1 MSFGGSF
8 QTGPDSLYAGADLY
22 RKNEEANL
30 RMQELRRA
38 EEARKQLAADELLN
52 QNVPDVRASWSSG
65 MTDVVN
71 APAPAPAR
79 TPVQAPLNLPP
90 AQQPVVGRVDEPP
103 PGASSVRRM
112 TPEEVA
118 RLKQQQAGTLPVTE
132 MSAAEFQSLPPAQ
145 RLQYLQKLNAERQA
159 RVDRA
164 SLLKAPYAAADL
176 PAAFYQGATTL
187 LDMGANAIGVPRI
200 GRALGIYEPDV
211 TRVEIPKFDSMTPNY
226 DKIRRTEAENKP
238 LTEKELLDQLKQKD
252 VTRAKEAKI
261 KGEKIAQEETRLSS
275 EKANKRLT
283 DLVNLAP
290 QALQK
295 DDTKYLVGRAQELG
309 IDPAAAVAIYG
320 IESSYGAAKSDST
333 AGAKG
338 PMQVMDKTFKGM
350 KSWFTDPKNIESYN
364 IPPELQQAAA
374 AMVRGT
380 PQGEIDAGLLVLKY
394 NELIGVPKN
403 LWGAGYQGNANQVL
417 KKGAPLNATDGG
429 MTNSDYNGVYV
440 GLYNNISRALGTNS
454 VLMATAPAGGKQTA
468 AATTIRPGGN
478 MTEAQIA
485 ALQADPLALN
495 KNPPA
500 PVAAAPVSVGAV
512 NLGVTPAQVA
522 AAPRNQDGSINLGTT
537 PAQMAAAPRNQDG
550 SVSLNAQEQNRPAST
565 TSVVAQRV
573 AAEPVPKFVEP
584 KEIYNAG
591 AYAKPLEV
599 GLLRREQT
607 KRMAD
612 IMMRTGNVYKA
623 MELRGVL
630 DTMDNQLYKMQGDQG
645 IAEFLQSGGRDA
657 NRMMGV
663 YSYYTNQQYQLQP
676 RRDGL
681 FNLVANGQ
689 VVSQGMPAEKVVE
702 RIRLTLDDGFR
713 QQQAAIAGKMFDS
726 DLKIRE
732 KSAEQMG
739 TYIKEIGIKTIEG
752 KTQLDVEKLKM
763 MKYDVKPTGA
773 GDGTVVITPP
783 FGAPFVFNPT
793 GTTVEIDGVK
803 VQSFAAR
810 PITGM
815 PSLSWANKG

>member
-8 QTGPDSLYAGADLY
+8 QTGPDSLYQGADLI
-22 RKNEEANL
+22 RKNEQENL
-30 RMQELRRA
+30 RMQELRRV
-38 EEARKQLAADELLN
+38 EEARKQIAADELLN
-52 QNVPDVRASWSSG
+52 QSTPDVRASWASG

-71 APAPAPAR
+71 APAPTRA
-79 TPVQAPLNLPP
+79 PVQPPLNLPP
-90 AQQPVVGRVDEPP
+90 AQQPVVGRVAEPP

-118 RLKQQQAGTLPVTE
+118 RLKQQQAGTLPITE
-132 MSAAEFQSLPPAQ
+132 MSEVEFKSLTPAQ
-145 RLQYLQKLNAERQA
+145 RLRRLQDENDRRALTRLDANVAKPPAALFDVLTLPYTGAATLLEKGLNAADFA
-159 RVDRA
+159 RV
-164 SLLKAPYAAADL
+164 
-176 PAAFYQGATTL
+176 
-187 LDMGANAIGVPRI
+187 
-200 GRALGIYEPDV
+200 GRAAGIYDSDV
-211 TRVEIPKFDSMTPNY
+211 NSVTIPGAGSITPFY
-226 DKIRRTEAENKP
+226 DRLRKAEDANQP
-238 LTEKELLDQLKQKD
+238 LTEKQLLEQLKQKD
-252 VTRAKEAKI
+252 VTRAKEAKV
-261 KGEKIAQEETRLSS
+261 KGEKVAQEETRLST

-295 DDTKYLVGRAQELG
+295 EDTKYLVSRSQELG

-320 IESSYGAAKSDST
+320 IESSYGAAKGSST

-338 PMQVMDKTFKGM
+338 SMQVMDKTFKGM
-350 KSWFTDPKNIESYN
+350 KTWFTDPKNIEAYN
-364 IPPELQQAAA
+364 ISPELQQAAA

-380 PQGEIDAGLLVLKY
+380 PQGEMDAGLLVLKY

-429 MTNSDYNGVYV
+429 LTNSDYNGVYV
-440 GLYNNISRALGTNS
+440 GLYNNISRALGINS
-454 VLMATAPAGGKQTA
+454 TLMAAGPKPTP
-468 AATTIRPGGN
+468 AATAVRPGGN

-500 PVAAAPVSVGAV
+500 ATAPAPAPIAAAPA
-512 NLGVTPAQVA
+512 PIA
-522 AAPRNQDGSINLGTT
+522 AAPAPI
-537 PAQMAAAPRNQDG
+537 AAAPAP
-550 SVSLNAQEQNRPAST
+550 VPTQEQNRPAST
-565 TSVVAQRV
+565 TTVVAQRV

-645 IAEFLQSGGRDA
+645 VAEFLQSGGRDA

-702 RIRLTLDDGFR
+702 RIRLTLDEGFR
-713 QQQAAIAGKMFDS
+713 QQQAAIAGKLFDS
-726 DLKIRE
+726 DIKIRE

-739 TYIKEIGIKTIEG
+739 NYIKEIGIKTIEG

-793 GTTVEIDGVK
+793 GTTVEIDGNK
-803 VQSFAAR
+803 ILSFSAR

>member
-1 MSFGGSF
+1 MAMSFGGSF
-8 QTGPDSLYAGADLY
+8 QTGPDSLYAGADLV
-22 RKNEEANL
+22 RRNEEANL
-30 RMQELRRA
+30 RMQELRRQ
-38 EEARKQLAADELLN
+38 EEARRQLAEDELLK
-52 QNVPDVRASWSSG
+52 QNAPDVRASWASG

-71 APAPAPAR
+71 APAPARAPAQ
-79 TPVQAPLNLPP
+79 PPLNLPP
-90 AQQPVVGRVDEPP
+90 QQQPVVGRVTEAAPET
-103 PGASSVRRM
+103 SSVRRM
-112 TPEEVA
+112 TPAEVA
-118 RLKQQQAGTLPVTE
+118 RLKQQQNGTLPVTE
-132 MSAAEFQSLPPAQ
+132 MSAAEFQSLPPAERLR
-145 RLQYLQKLNAERQA
+145 RLQLENDRRTFSRVDANVAKPPAALFDIAALPYTGPATLLEKGLNA
-159 RVDRA
+159 VDFA
-164 SLLKAPYAAADL
+164 
-176 PAAFYQGATTL
+176 
-187 LDMGANAIGVPRI
+187 RI
-200 GRALGIYEPDV
+200 GRAAGIYDPDV
-211 TRVEIPKFDSMTPNY
+211 TSVTIPGAGSITPFY
-226 DKIRRTEAENKP
+226 DRLRKAEAENQP
-238 LTEKELLDQLKQKD
+238 LTEADLLKQLKEKD
-252 VTRAKEAKI
+252 VKRAAEIKAKTEQAAKEEI
-261 KGEKIAQEETRLSS
+261 RLSS
-275 EKANKRLT
+275 ERANKRLT
-283 DLVNLAP
+283 DLVNMAP

-295 DDTKYLVGRAQELG
+295 DDTKYLIGRAQELG

-320 IESSYGAAKSDST
+320 IESGYGASKADST

-338 PMQVMDKTFKGM
+338 PMQVMDKTFKSM
-350 KSWFTDPKNIESYN
+350 KSWFTDPKNIEAYN

-417 KKGAPLNATDGG
+417 KKGAPLNASDGG

-440 GLYNNISRALGTNS
+440 GLYNNISRVLGTNS
-454 VLMATAPAGGKQTA
+454 VLMAAAPAKGQAAPATPAAPAAPGQVMNGQTLAQAQGKTPVA
-468 AATTIRPGGN
+468 PA
-478 MTEAQIA
+478 
-485 ALQADPLALN
+485 
-495 KNPPA
+495 A
-500 PVAAAPVSVGAV
+500 PVAP
-512 NLGVTPAQVA
+512 TPSPEQA
-522 AAPRNQDGSINLGTT
+522 RN
-537 PAQMAAAPRNQDG
+537 P
-550 SVSLNAQEQNRPAST
+550 ST
-565 TSVVAQRV
+565 TTVVAQRV
-573 AAEPVPKFVEP
+573 ASEPVPVFVEP
-584 KEIYNAG
+584 KEIYNAS

-623 MELRGVL
+623 LELRGVL

-681 FNLVANGQ
+681 FNIVANGQ
-689 VVSQGMPAEKVVE
+689 VVSQGLPAEKVVE

-713 QQQAAIAGKMFDS
+713 QQQAAIASKLFES

-739 TYIKEIGIKTIEG
+739 QYIKDIGIKTIEG

-803 VQSFAAR
+803 VQSFAAK

>member
-79 TPVQAPLNLPP
+79 APVQAPLNLPP
-90 AQQPVVGRVDEPP
+90 AQQPVVGRVAEPP

-118 RLKQQQAGTLPVTE
+118 RLKQQQAGTLPVAE
-132 MSAAEFQSLPPAQ
+132 MTAAEFQSLSPADRLK
-145 RLQYLQKLNAERQA
+145 RLQIEN
-159 RVDRA
+159 DRRRISQLAAA
-164 SLLKAPYAAADL
+164 SGKAPALAADAL
-176 PAAFYQGATTL
+176 TFPINAGARFVEGAANLVDFA
-187 LDMGANAIGVPRI
+187 RF
-200 GRALGIYEPDV
+200 GRAVGLYDPDV
-211 TRVEIPKFDSMTPNY
+211 TSVTVPFADSLTPYY
-226 DKIRRTEAENKP
+226 DKIRKVEDANKP

-252 VTRAKEAKI
+252 VTRAKEAKT

-295 DDTKYLVGRAQELG
+295 DDTKYLVGRSQELG
-309 IDPAAAVAIYG
+309 VDPAAAVAIYG
-320 IESSYGAAKSDST
+320 IESSYGAAKGAST

-338 PMQVMDKTFKGM
+338 SMQVMDKTFKGM
-350 KSWFTDPKNIESYN
+350 KSWFTDPKNIEAYN
-364 IPPELQQAAA
+364 ISPELQQAAA

-380 PQGEIDAGLLVLKY
+380 PQGEMDAGLLVLKY

-440 GLYNNISRALGTNS
+440 GLYNNISRALGINS
-454 VLMATAPAGGKQTA
+454 TLMATAPAGGKQTA
-468 AATTIRPGGN
+468 AAPTSVRPGGN

-495 KNPPA
+495 KNPPSVA
-500 PVAAAPVSVGAV
+500 PAAPIAAAP
-512 NLGVTPAQVA
+512 A
-522 AAPRNQDGSINLGTT
+522 AASPQVMDGQTL
-537 PAQMAAAPRNQDG
+537 AQAQG
-550 SVSLNAQEQNRPAST
+550 KSTQEQNRPAST
-565 TSVVAQRV
+565 TSIVAQRV

-702 RIRLTLDDGFR
+702 RIRLTLDEGFR
-713 QQQAAIAGKMFDS
+713 QQQAAIAGKLFDS
-726 DLKIRE
+726 DIKIRE
-732 KSAEQMG
+732 ENAKTMG
-739 TYIKEIGIKTIEG
+739 NYIKDIGIKTIEG

-763 MKYDVKPTGA
+763 MKYDVKPV
-773 GDGTVVITPP
+773 GDGSTVVITPP
-783 FGAPFVFNPT
+783 FGSPFVFNPS
-793 GTTVEIDGVK
+793 GTTVEIDGNK
-803 VQSFAAR
+803 IPSFSAR

>member
-1 MSFGGSF
+1 MAMSFGGSF
-8 QTGPDSLYAGADLY
+8 QTGPDSLYQGADLI

-30 RMQELRRA
+30 RMQELRRV

-52 QNVPDVRASWSSG
+52 QSTPDVRASWSSG

-71 APAPAPAR
+71 APAQVRPA
-79 TPVQAPLNLPP
+79 VQPPLNLPP

-103 PGASSVRRM
+103 PGASGVRRM

-118 RLKQQQAGTLPVTE
+118 RLKQQQANTLPVTE
-132 MSAAEFQSLPPAQ
+132 LSQAEFQSLTPAQ
-145 RLQYLQKLNAERQA
+145 RLQHLQTLNAQRQA
-159 RVDRA
+159 RIDRA
-164 SLLKAPYAAADL
+164 NLLKLPAAAADI
-176 PAAFYQGATTL
+176 PAAFYQGAATL
-187 LDMGANAIGVPRI
+187 LEEGANFIGVPRA
-200 GRALGIYEPDV
+200 GRALGIYDPDV
-211 TRVEIPKFDSMTPNY
+211 TRVEIPKFDTKTPNF
-226 DKIRRTEAENKP
+226 DKIRQTEIDNQP
-238 LTEKELLDQLKQKD
+238 LTEKQLLEQLKQKD
-252 VTRAKEAKI
+252 VTRAKEAKV

-295 DDTKYLVGRAQELG
+295 DDTKYLVSRSQELG

-320 IESSYGAAKSDST
+320 IESSYGAAKGSST

-338 PMQVMDKTFKGM
+338 SMQVMDKTFKGM
-350 KSWFTDPKNIESYN
+350 KTWFTDPKNIEAYN
-364 IPPELQQAAA
+364 ISPELQQAAA

-380 PQGEIDAGLLVLKY
+380 PQGEMDAGLLVLKY

-429 MTNSDYNGVYV
+429 LTNSDYNGVYV
-440 GLYNNISRALGTNS
+440 GLYNNISRALGINS
-454 VLMATAPAGGKQTA
+454 TLMAAGPTPTAPAATA
-468 AATTIRPGGN
+468 VRPGGN

-485 ALQADPLALN
+485 ALRADPLALN

-500 PVAAAPVSVGAV
+500 ATAPAAAAAP
-512 NLGVTPAQVA
+512 T
-522 AAPRNQDGSINLGTT
+522 
-537 PAQMAAAPRNQDG
+537 
-550 SVSLNAQEQNRPAST
+550 QEQNRPAST

-645 IAEFLQSGGRDA
+645 VAEFLQSGGRDA

-702 RIRLTLDDGFR
+702 RIRLTLDEGFR
-713 QQQAAIAGKMFDS
+713 QQQAAIAGKLFDS
-726 DLKIRE
+726 DIKIRE

-739 TYIKEIGIKTIEG
+739 NYIKEIGIKTIEG

-783 FGAPFVFNPT
+783 FGAPFVFNPS
-793 GTTVEIDGVK
+793 GTTVKIDGIEI
-803 VQSFAAR
+803 QSFAAR

-815 PSLSWANKG
+815 PSLVWANKG

>member
-1 MSFGGSF
+1 MAMSFGGSF
-8 QTGPDSLYAGADLY
+8 QTGPDSLYQGADLI

-30 RMQELRRA
+30 RMQELRRV

-52 QNVPDVRASWSSG
+52 QSTPDVRASWSSG

-71 APAPAPAR
+71 APAQVRPA
-79 TPVQAPLNLPP
+79 VQPPLNLPP

-103 PGASSVRRM
+103 PGASGVRRM

-118 RLKQQQAGTLPVTE
+118 RLKQQQANTLPVTE
-132 MSAAEFQSLPPAQ
+132 LSQAEFQSLTPAQ
-145 RLQYLQKLNAERQA
+145 RLQHLQTLNAQRQA
-159 RVDRA
+159 RIDRA
-164 SLLKAPYAAADL
+164 NLLKLPAAAADI
-176 PAAFYQGATTL
+176 PAAFYQGAATL
-187 LDMGANAIGVPRI
+187 LEEGANFIGVPRA
-200 GRALGIYEPDV
+200 GRALGIYDPDV
-211 TRVEIPKFDSMTPNY
+211 TRVEIPKFDTKTPNF
-226 DKIRRTEAENKP
+226 DKIRQTEIDNQP
-238 LTEKELLDQLKQKD
+238 LTEKQLLEQLKQKD
-252 VTRAKEAKI
+252 VTRAKEAKV

-295 DDTKYLVGRAQELG
+295 DDTKYLVSRSQELG

-320 IESSYGAAKSDST
+320 IESSYGAAKGSST

-338 PMQVMDKTFKGM
+338 SMQVMDKTFKGM
-350 KSWFTDPKNIESYN
+350 KTWFTDPKNIEAYN
-364 IPPELQQAAA
+364 ISPELQQAAA

-380 PQGEIDAGLLVLKY
+380 PQGEMDAGLLVLKY

-429 MTNSDYNGVYV
+429 LTNSDYNGVYV
-440 GLYNNISRALGTNS
+440 GLYNNISRALGINS
-454 VLMATAPAGGKQTA
+454 TLMAAGPTPTAPAATA
-468 AATTIRPGGN
+468 VRPGGN

-485 ALQADPLALN
+485 ALRADPLALN

-500 PVAAAPVSVGAV
+500 ATAPAAAPA
-512 NLGVTPAQVA
+512 PAPAPAPIA
-522 AAPRNQDGSINLGTT
+522 AAPT
-537 PAQMAAAPRNQDG
+537 
-550 SVSLNAQEQNRPAST
+550 QEQNRPAST

-645 IAEFLQSGGRDA
+645 VAEFLQSGGRDA

-702 RIRLTLDDGFR
+702 RIRLTLDEGFR
-713 QQQAAIAGKMFDS
+713 QQQAAIAGKLFDS
-726 DLKIRE
+726 DIKIRE

-739 TYIKEIGIKTIEG
+739 NYIKEIGIKTIEG

-783 FGAPFVFNPT
+783 FGAPFVFNPS
-793 GTTVEIDGVK
+793 GTTVKIDGIEI
-803 VQSFAAR
+803 QSFAAR

-815 PSLSWANKG
+815 PSLVWANKG

>member
-1 MSFGGSF
+1 MAMSFGGSF
-8 QTGPDSLYAGADLY
+8 QTGPDSLYQGADLI

-30 RMQELRRA
+30 RMQELRRV

-52 QNVPDVRASWSSG
+52 QSTPDVRASWSSG

-71 APAPAPAR
+71 APAQNRPA
-79 TPVQAPLNLPP
+79 VQPPLNLPP
-90 AQQPVVGRVDEPP
+90 AQQPVVGRVAEPP

-112 TPEEVA
+112 SPEEVA
-118 RLKQQQAGTLPVTE
+118 RLKQQQAGTLPITE
-132 MSAAEFQSLPPAQ
+132 MSEVEFKSLTPAQ
-145 RLQYLQKLNAERQA
+145 RLRRLQDENDRRALTRLDANVAKPPAALFDVLTLPYTGAATLLEKGLNAADFA
-159 RVDRA
+159 RV
-164 SLLKAPYAAADL
+164 
-176 PAAFYQGATTL
+176 
-187 LDMGANAIGVPRI
+187 
-200 GRALGIYEPDV
+200 GRAAGIYDSDV
-211 TRVEIPKFDSMTPNY
+211 NSVTIPGAGSITPFY
-226 DKIRRTEAENKP
+226 DRLRKAEDANQP
-238 LTEKELLDQLKQKD
+238 LTEKQLLEQLKQKD
-252 VTRAKEAKI
+252 VTRAKEAKV
-261 KGEKIAQEETRLSS
+261 KGEKIAQEETRLST

-295 DDTKYLVGRAQELG
+295 DETKYLVSRSQELG

-320 IESSYGAAKSDST
+320 IESSYGAAKGSST

-338 PMQVMDKTFKGM
+338 SMQVMDKTFKGM
-350 KSWFTDPKNIESYN
+350 KTWFTDPKNIEAYN
-364 IPPELQQAAA
+364 ISPELQQAAA

-380 PQGEIDAGLLVLKY
+380 PQGEMDAGLLVLKY

-429 MTNSDYNGVYV
+429 LTNSDYNGVYV
-440 GLYNNISRALGTNS
+440 GLYNNISRALGINS
-454 VLMATAPAGGKQTA
+454 TLMAAGPKPTP
-468 AATTIRPGGN
+468 AATAVRPGGN

-500 PVAAAPVSVGAV
+500 ATAPAPAPIAAAPA
-512 NLGVTPAQVA
+512 PAPI
-522 AAPRNQDGSINLGTT
+522 AP
-537 PAQMAAAPRNQDG
+537 AP
-550 SVSLNAQEQNRPAST
+550 VPTQEQNRPAST
-565 TSVVAQRV
+565 TTVVAQRV

-645 IAEFLQSGGRDA
+645 VAEFLQSGGRDA

-702 RIRLTLDDGFR
+702 RIRLTLDEGFR
-713 QQQAAIAGKMFDS
+713 QQQAAIAGKLFDS
-726 DLKIRE
+726 DIKIRE

>member
-1 MSFGGSF
+1 MAMSFGGSF
-8 QTGPDSLYAGADLY
+8 QTGPDSLYQGADLI

-30 RMQELRRA
+30 RMQELRRV

-52 QNVPDVRASWSSG
+52 QSTPDVRANWASG

-71 APAPAPAR
+71 APAQNRPA
-79 TPVQAPLNLPP
+79 VQPPLNLPP

-118 RLKQQQAGTLPVTE
+118 RLKQQQAGTLPVTQ
-132 MSAAEFQSLPPAQ
+132 MSQAEFQSLTPAQ
-145 RLQYLQKLNAERQA
+145 RLQHLQTLNAERQA
-159 RVDRA
+159 RIDRA
-164 SLLKAPYAAADL
+164 NLLKLPAAAADI
-176 PAAFYQGATTL
+176 PAAFYQGAATL
-187 LDMGANAIGVPRI
+187 LEEGANFIGVPRA
-200 GRALGIYEPDV
+200 GRALGIYAPDV
-211 TRVEIPKFDSMTPNY
+211 TRVEIPKFDTKTPNF
-226 DKIRRTEAENKP
+226 DKIRQTEIDNQP
-238 LTEKELLDQLKQKD
+238 LTEKQLLEQLKQKD

-261 KGEKIAQEETRLSS
+261 KSEKVAQEETRLSS

-295 DDTKYLVGRAQELG
+295 DDTKYLVSRSQELG

-320 IESSYGAAKSDST
+320 IESSYGTAKGSST

-338 PMQVMDKTFKGM
+338 SMQVMDKTFKGM
-350 KSWFTDPKNIESYN
+350 KTWFTDPKNIEAYN
-364 IPPELQQAAA
+364 ISPELQQAAA

-380 PQGEIDAGLLVLKY
+380 PQGEMDAGLLVLKY

-429 MTNSDYNGVYV
+429 LTNSDYNGVYV
-440 GLYNNISRALGTNS
+440 GLYNNISRALGINS
-454 VLMATAPAGGKQTA
+454 TLMAAGPKPTP
-468 AATTIRPGGN
+468 AATTVRPGGN

-495 KNPPA
+495 KNPVA
-500 PVAAAPVSVGAV
+500 PVAAAPS
-512 NLGVTPAQVA
+512 PA
-522 AAPRNQDGSINLGTT
+522 AAAASPQVMDGQAL
-537 PAQMAAAPRNQDG
+537 AQAQG
-550 SVSLNAQEQNRPAST
+550 KSTQEQNRPAST
-565 TSVVAQRV
+565 TTVVAQRV

-645 IAEFLQSGGRDA
+645 VAEFLQSGGRDA

-702 RIRLTLDDGFR
+702 RIRLTLDEGFR
-713 QQQAAIAGKMFDS
+713 QQQAAIAGKLFDS
-726 DLKIRE
+726 DIKIRE

-739 TYIKEIGIKTIEG
+739 NYIKEIGIKTIEG

-783 FGAPFVFNPT
+783 FGAPFVFNPS
-793 GTTVEIDGVK
+793 GTTVKIDGIEI
-803 VQSFAAR
+803 QSFAAR

-815 PSLSWANKG
+815 PSLVWANKG

>member
-1 MSFGGSF
+1 MAMSFGGSF

-22 RKNEEANL
+22 RKNEQENL

-38 EEARKQLAADELLN
+38 EEARRQLAADELLN
-52 QNVPDVRASWSSG
+52 QSTPDVRASWSSG

-71 APAPAPAR
+71 APASAPAR
-79 TPVQAPLNLPP
+79 PAVQPPLNLPP
-90 AQQPVVGRVDEPP
+90 AQQPVVGRVTETP

-112 TPEEVA
+112 SPEEVA
-118 RLKQQQAGTLPVTE
+118 RLKQQQAGTLPITE
-132 MSAAEFQSLPPAQ
+132 MSAAEFQSLSPADRLK
-145 RLQYLQKLNAERQA
+145 RLQMEN
-159 RVDRA
+159 DRRRINQLAAA
-164 SLLKAPYAAADL
+164 SGKVPAAAADIFTL
-176 PAAFYQGATTL
+176 PITAGAQFIE
-187 LDMGANAIGVPRI
+187 GAANAVDFARF
-200 GRALGIYEPDV
+200 GRAVGLYDPDV
-211 TRVEIPKFDSMTPNY
+211 TSVTVPGAGSLTPYY
-226 DKIRRTEAENKP
+226 DKIRQAEANNQP
-238 LTEKELLDQLKQKD
+238 LTEKQLLEQLKQKD
-252 VTRAKEAKI
+252 VTRAKEAKV

-295 DDTKYLVGRAQELG
+295 EDTKYLVGRSQELG

-320 IESSYGAAKSDST
+320 IESSYGAAKGSST

-350 KSWFTDPKNIESYN
+350 KTWFTDPKNIEAYN

-440 GLYNNISRALGTNS
+440 GLYNNISRALGINS
-454 VLMATAPAGGKQTA
+454 TLMAAGPKPTP
-468 AATTIRPGGN
+468 AATTVRPGGN

-500 PVAAAPVSVGAV
+500 PVAAAPVAAV
-512 NLGVTPAQVA
+512 DLGMTA
-522 AAPRNQDGSINLGTT
+522 AD
-537 PAQMAAAPRNQDG
+537 MAAAPRNKDG
-550 SVSLNAQEQNRPAST
+550 SVNLGTNPADMAAAPRNKDGSISLNVQEQNRPAST

-645 IAEFLQSGGRDA
+645 VAEFLQSGGRDA

-702 RIRLTLDDGFR
+702 RIRLTLDEGFR
-713 QQQAAIAGKMFDS
+713 QQQAAIAGKLFDS
-726 DLKIRE
+726 DIKIRE

-739 TYIKEIGIKTIEG
+739 NYIKEIGIKTIEG

-763 MKYDVKPTGA
+763 MKYDVKPV
-773 GDGTVVITPP
+773 GDGSTVVITPP
-783 FGAPFVFNPT
+783 FGAPFVFNPS
-793 GTTVEIDGVK
+793 GTTVEIDGNK
-803 VQSFAAR
+803 ILSFSAR

-815 PSLSWANKG
+815 PSLAWANKG

>member
-1 MSFGGSF
+1 MAMSFGGSF
-8 QTGPDSLYAGADLY
+8 QTGPDSLYQGADLV

-52 QNVPDVRASWSSG
+52 QNAPDVRASWASG

-71 APAPAPAR
+71 APAPARA
-79 TPVQAPLNLPP
+79 PVQAPLNLPP

-103 PGASSVRRM
+103 PGASSIRRM

-132 MSAAEFQSLPPAQ
+132 MTAAEFQSLSPADRLR
-145 RLQYLQKLNAERQA
+145 RLQMENDNRRIKTLAA
-159 RVDRA
+159 A
-164 SLLKAPYAAADL
+164 SGKVPAAAADIFTF
-176 PAAFYQGATTL
+176 PVTAGARFVEGAANLVDFA
-187 LDMGANAIGVPRI
+187 RF
-200 GRALGIYEPDV
+200 GRAVGLYDPDV
-211 TRVEIPKFDSMTPNY
+211 TSVTVPFADSLTPYY
-226 DKIRRTEAENKP
+226 DKIRKVEDTNQP
-238 LTEKELLDQLKQKD
+238 LTEKQLLDQLKQKD
-252 VTRAKEAKI
+252 VTRTKEAKV
-261 KGEKIAQEETRLSS
+261 KGEKIAQEEIRLSS

-320 IESSYGAAKSDST
+320 IESSYGAAKGDST

-338 PMQVMDKTFKGM
+338 SMQVMDKTFKGM

-374 AMVRGT
+374 TMVRGT

-440 GLYNNISRALGTNS
+440 GLYNNISRALGINS
-454 VLMATAPAGGKQTA
+454 TLVATAPAGGKQTA
-468 AATTIRPGGN
+468 AAAPAAPAAAPPVP
-478 MTEAQIA
+478 AQVMDGQSLA
-485 ALQADPLALN
+485 QAQG
-495 KNPPA
+495 K
-500 PVAAAPVSVGAV
+500 PVAAAP
-512 NLGVTPAQVA
+512 T
-522 AAPRNQDGSINLGTT
+522 
-537 PAQMAAAPRNQDG
+537 
-550 SVSLNAQEQNRPAST
+550 QEQNRPAST
-565 TSVVAQRV
+565 TTVVAQRV

-645 IAEFLQSGGRDA
+645 VAEFLQSGGRDA

-702 RIRLTLDDGFR
+702 RIRLTLDEGFR
-713 QQQAAIAGKMFDS
+713 QQQAAIAGKLFDS
-726 DLKIRE
+726 DIKIRE

-739 TYIKEIGIKTIEG
+739 NYIKEIGIKTIEG

-763 MKYDVKPTGA
+763 MKYDVKPV
-773 GDGTVVITPP
+773 GDGSTVVITPP
-783 FGAPFVFNPT
+783 FGAPFVFNPS
-793 GTTVEIDGVK
+793 GTTVEIDGNK
-803 VQSFAAR
+803 ILSFSAR

>member
-1 MSFGGSF
+1 MAMSFGGSF
-8 QTGPDSLYAGADLY
+8 QTGPDSLYQGADLV

-52 QNVPDVRASWSSG
+52 QNAPDVRASWASG

-71 APAPAPAR
+71 APAPARA
-79 TPVQAPLNLPP
+79 PVQAPLNLPP

-103 PGASSVRRM
+103 PGASSIRRM

-132 MSAAEFQSLPPAQ
+132 MTAAEFQSLSPADRLR
-145 RLQYLQKLNAERQA
+145 RLQMENDNRRIKTLAA
-159 RVDRA
+159 A
-164 SLLKAPYAAADL
+164 SGKVPAAAADIFTF
-176 PAAFYQGATTL
+176 PVTAGARFVEGAANLVDFA
-187 LDMGANAIGVPRI
+187 RF
-200 GRALGIYEPDV
+200 GRAVGLYDPDV
-211 TRVEIPKFDSMTPNY
+211 TSVTVPFADSLTPYY
-226 DKIRRTEAENKP
+226 DKIRKVEDTNQP
-238 LTEKELLDQLKQKD
+238 LTEKQLLDQLKQKD
-252 VTRAKEAKI
+252 VTRTKEAKV
-261 KGEKIAQEETRLSS
+261 KGEKIAQEEIRLSS

-320 IESSYGAAKSDST
+320 IESSYGAAKGDST

-338 PMQVMDKTFKGM
+338 SMQVMDKTFKGM

-374 AMVRGT
+374 TMVRGT

-440 GLYNNISRALGTNS
+440 GLYNNISRALGINS
-454 VLMATAPAGGKQTA
+454 TLVATAPAGGKQTA
-468 AATTIRPGGN
+468 AAAPAAPAAAPPVP
-478 MTEAQIA
+478 AQVMDGQSLA
-485 ALQADPLALN
+485 QAQG
-495 KNPPA
+495 K
-500 PVAAAPVSVGAV
+500 PVAAAP
-512 NLGVTPAQVA
+512 T
-522 AAPRNQDGSINLGTT
+522 
-537 PAQMAAAPRNQDG
+537 
-550 SVSLNAQEQNRPAST
+550 QEQNRPAST
-565 TSVVAQRV
+565 TTVVAQRV

-645 IAEFLQSGGRDA
+645 VAEFLQSGGRDA

-702 RIRLTLDDGFR
+702 RIRLTLDEGFR
-713 QQQAAIAGKMFDS
+713 QQQAAIAGKLFDS
-726 DLKIRE
+726 DIKIRE
-732 KSAEQMG
+732 QNAKTMG
-739 TYIKEIGIKTIEG
+739 EYIKDIGIKTIEG

-793 GTTVEIDGVK
+793 GTTVEIDGNK
-803 VQSFAAR
+803 ILSFSAR

>member
-52 QNVPDVRASWSSG
+52 QSAPDVRASWASG

-71 APAPAPAR
+71 APAPARA
-79 TPVQAPLNLPP
+79 PVQAPLNLPP

-103 PGASSVRRM
+103 PGASSIRRM
-112 TPEEVA
+112 TPEEVD
-118 RLKQQQAGTLPVTE
+118 RLKKQQAGTLPVAE
-132 MSAAEFQSLPPAQ
+132 MTAAEFQSLSPADRLK
-145 RLQYLQKLNAERQA
+145 RLQIENDNRRIKTLAA
-159 RVDRA
+159 A
-164 SLLKAPYAAADL
+164 SGKVPAAAADIFTF
-176 PAAFYQGATTL
+176 PVTAGAQFVEGAANLVDFARFGR
-187 LDMGANAIGVPRI
+187 AIG
-200 GRALGIYEPDV
+200 LYDPDV
-211 TRVEIPKFDSMTPNY
+211 TSVTVPGSGSLTPYY
-226 DKIRRTEAENKP
+226 DKIRQAEANNKP

-252 VTRAKEAKI
+252 VTRAKEAKV

-283 DLVNLAP
+283 DLVNLVP

-320 IESSYGAAKSDST
+320 IESSYGAAKGSST

-364 IPPELQQAAA
+364 IPTELQQAAA

-468 AATTIRPGGN
+468 AAAPATTAPA
-478 MTEAQIA
+478 TT
-485 ALQADPLALN
+485 
-495 KNPPA
+495 A
-500 PVAAAPVSVGAV
+500 PVATAPVTNAQTLAQAQGKPVSAAPA
-512 NLGVTPAQVA
+512 PA
-522 AAPRNQDGSINLGTT
+522 P
-537 PAQMAAAPRNQDG
+537 
-550 SVSLNAQEQNRPAST
+550 EQARSPST

-573 AAEPVPKFVEP
+573 AAEPVPQFVEP
-584 KEIYNAG
+584 KEIYNASS
-591 AYAKPLEV
+591 YAKPLEV

-713 QQQAAIAGKMFDS
+713 QQQAAIAGKLFDS

-739 TYIKEIGIKTIEG
+739 NYIKEIGIKTIEG

-763 MKYDVKPTGA
+763 MKYDVKPI
-773 GDGTVVITPP
+773 GDGSTVVITPP
-783 FGAPFVFNPT
+783 FGAPFVFNPS

>member
-52 QNVPDVRASWSSG
+52 QNVPDVRASWASG

-71 APAPAPAR
+71 APAQVKPA
-79 TPVQAPLNLPP
+79 VQPPLNLPP
-90 AQQPVVGRVDEPP
+90 AQQPVVGRVAEPP

-112 TPEEVA
+112 TPEEVD
-118 RLKQQQAGTLPVTE
+118 RLKKQQAGTLPVAE

-252 VTRAKEAKI
+252 VTRAKEAKV

-283 DLVNLAP
+283 DLVNLVP

-468 AATTIRPGGN
+468 AAAPVTTAPVTN
-478 MTEAQIA
+478 AQTLAQAQGKPVSA
-485 ALQADPLALN
+485 A
-495 KNPPA
+495 PA
-500 PVAAAPVSVGAV
+500 PE
-512 NLGVTPAQVA
+512 QVRS
-522 AAPRNQDGSINLGTT
+522 P
-537 PAQMAAAPRNQDG
+537 
-550 SVSLNAQEQNRPAST
+550 ST

-573 AAEPVPKFVEP
+573 AAEPVPQFVEP
-584 KEIYNAG
+584 KEIYNASS
-591 AYAKPLEV
+591 YAKPLEV

>member
-8 QTGPDSLYAGADLY
+8 QTGPDSLYQGADLV

-52 QNVPDVRASWSSG
+52 QNAPDVRASWASG

-71 APAPAPAR
+71 APAPARA
-79 TPVQAPLNLPP
+79 PVQAPLNLPP

-103 PGASSVRRM
+103 PGASSIRRM

-132 MSAAEFQSLPPAQ
+132 MTAAEFQSLSPADRLR
-145 RLQYLQKLNAERQA
+145 RLQMENDNRRIKTLAA
-159 RVDRA
+159 A
-164 SLLKAPYAAADL
+164 SGKVPAAAADIFTF
-176 PAAFYQGATTL
+176 PVTAGARFVEGAANLVDFA
-187 LDMGANAIGVPRI
+187 RF
-200 GRALGIYEPDV
+200 GRAVGLYDPDV
-211 TRVEIPKFDSMTPNY
+211 TSVTVPFADSLTPYY
-226 DKIRRTEAENKP
+226 DKIRKVEDTNQP
-238 LTEKELLDQLKQKD
+238 LTEKQLLDQLKQKD
-252 VTRAKEAKI
+252 VTRTKEAKV
-261 KGEKIAQEETRLSS
+261 KGEKIAQEEIRLSS

-320 IESSYGAAKSDST
+320 IESSYGAAKGDST

-338 PMQVMDKTFKGM
+338 SMQVMDKTFKGM

-374 AMVRGT
+374 TMVRGT

-440 GLYNNISRALGTNS
+440 GLYNNISRALGINS
-454 VLMATAPAGGKQTA
+454 TLVATAPAGGKQTA
-468 AATTIRPGGN
+468 AAAPAAPAAAPPVP
-478 MTEAQIA
+478 AQVMDGQSLA
-485 ALQADPLALN
+485 QAQG
-495 KNPPA
+495 K
-500 PVAAAPVSVGAV
+500 PVAAAP
-512 NLGVTPAQVA
+512 T
-522 AAPRNQDGSINLGTT
+522 
-537 PAQMAAAPRNQDG
+537 
-550 SVSLNAQEQNRPAST
+550 QEQNRPAST
-565 TSVVAQRV
+565 TTVVAQRV

-645 IAEFLQSGGRDA
+645 VAEFLQSGGRDA

-702 RIRLTLDDGFR
+702 RIRLTLDEGFR
-713 QQQAAIAGKMFDS
+713 QQQAAIAGKLFDS
-726 DLKIRE
+726 DIKIRE

-739 TYIKEIGIKTIEG
+739 NYIKEIGIKTIEG

-763 MKYDVKPTGA
+763 MKYDVKPV
-773 GDGTVVITPP
+773 GDGSTVVITPP
-783 FGAPFVFNPT
+783 FGAPFVFNPS
-793 GTTVEIDGVK
+793 GTTVEIDGNK
-803 VQSFAAR
+803 ILSFSAR

>member
-71 APAPAPAR
+71 APAPARA
-79 TPVQAPLNLPP
+79 PVQAPLNLPP

-252 VTRAKEAKI
+252 VTRAKEAKV

-468 AATTIRPGGN
+468 AAAPATT
-478 MTEAQIA
+478 
-485 ALQADPLALN
+485 
-495 KNPPA
+495 A
-500 PVAAAPVSVGAV
+500 PVATAPVATAPVTNAQTLAQAQGKPVSAAP
-512 NLGVTPAQVA
+512 
-522 AAPRNQDGSINLGTT
+522 AP
-537 PAQMAAAPRNQDG
+537 
-550 SVSLNAQEQNRPAST
+550 EQARSPST

-573 AAEPVPKFVEP
+573 AAEPVPQFVEP
-584 KEIYNAG
+584 KEIYNASS
-591 AYAKPLEV
+591 YAKPLEV

>member
-1 MSFGGSF
+1 MAMSFGGSF
-8 QTGPDSLYAGADLY
+8 QTGPDSLYQGADLI

-30 RMQELRRA
+30 RMQELRRV

-52 QNVPDVRASWSSG
+52 QSTPDVRASWSSG

-71 APAPAPAR
+71 APAQVRPA
-79 TPVQAPLNLPP
+79 VQPPLNLPP
-90 AQQPVVGRVDEPP
+90 AQQPVVGRVAEPP

-112 TPEEVA
+112 SPEEVA
-118 RLKQQQAGTLPVTE
+118 RLKQQQAGTLPITE
-132 MSAAEFQSLPPAQ
+132 MSEVEFKSLTPAQ
-145 RLQYLQKLNAERQA
+145 RLRRLQDENDRRALTRLDANVAKPPAALFDVLTLPYTGAATLLEKGLNAADFA
-159 RVDRA
+159 RV
-164 SLLKAPYAAADL
+164 
-176 PAAFYQGATTL
+176 
-187 LDMGANAIGVPRI
+187 
-200 GRALGIYEPDV
+200 GRAAGIYDSDV
-211 TRVEIPKFDSMTPNY
+211 NSVTIPGAGSITPFY
-226 DKIRRTEAENKP
+226 DRLRKAEDANQP
-238 LTEKELLDQLKQKD
+238 LTEKQLLEQLKQKD
-252 VTRAKEAKI
+252 VTRAKEAKV
-261 KGEKIAQEETRLSS
+261 KGEKIAQEETRLST

-295 DDTKYLVGRAQELG
+295 DETKYLVGRSQELG

-320 IESSYGAAKSDST
+320 IESSYGAAKGSST

-338 PMQVMDKTFKGM
+338 SMQVMDKTFKGM
-350 KSWFTDPKNIESYN
+350 KTWFTDPKNIEAYN
-364 IPPELQQAAA
+364 ISPELQQAAA

-380 PQGEIDAGLLVLKY
+380 PQGEMDAGLLVLKY

-429 MTNSDYNGVYV
+429 LTNSDYNGVYV
-440 GLYNNISRALGTNS
+440 GLYNNISRALGINS
-454 VLMATAPAGGKQTA
+454 TLMAAGPKPTP
-468 AATTIRPGGN
+468 AATAVRPGGN

-522 AAPRNQDGSINLGTT
+522 AAPKNQDGSINLGTT

-565 TSVVAQRV
+565 TTVVAQRV

-645 IAEFLQSGGRDA
+645 VAEFLQSGGRDA

-702 RIRLTLDDGFR
+702 RIRLTLDEGFR
-713 QQQAAIAGKMFDS
+713 QQQAAIAGKLFDS
-726 DLKIRE
+726 DIKIRE
-732 KSAEQMG
+732 QNAKTMG
-739 TYIKEIGIKTIEG
+739 EYIKDIGIKTIEG

-793 GTTVEIDGVK
+793 GTTVEIDGNK
-803 VQSFAAR
+803 ILSFSAR

>member
-1 MSFGGSF
+1 MAMSFGGSF
-8 QTGPDSLYAGADLY
+8 QTGPDSLYAGADLV
-22 RKNEEANL
+22 RKNEQENL
-30 RMQELRRA
+30 RMAELRRM

-71 APAPAPAR
+71 APAQVKPA
-79 TPVQAPLNLPP
+79 VQPPLNLPP
-90 AQQPVVGRVDEPP
+90 AQQPVVGRVAEPP
-103 PGASSVRRM
+103 PGVSSVRRM

-118 RLKQQQAGTLPVTE
+118 RLKQQQAGTLPITE
-132 MSAAEFQSLPPAQ
+132 MSEVEFKSLTPAQ
-145 RLQYLQKLNAERQA
+145 RLRRLQDENDRRALTRLDANVAKPPAALFDVLTLPYTGAATLLEKGLNAVDFA
-159 RVDRA
+159 RV
-164 SLLKAPYAAADL
+164 
-176 PAAFYQGATTL
+176 
-187 LDMGANAIGVPRI
+187 
-200 GRALGIYEPDV
+200 GRAAGIYDSDV
-211 TRVEIPKFDSMTPNY
+211 NSVTIPGAGSITPFY
-226 DKIRRTEAENKP
+226 DRLRKAEDANQP
-238 LTEKELLDQLKQKD
+238 LTEKQLLEQLKQKD
-252 VTRAKEAKI
+252 VARAKDAKA

-283 DLVNLAP
+283 DLVNLVP

-440 GLYNNISRALGTNS
+440 GLYNNISRALGINS
-454 VLMATAPAGGKQTA
+454 TLMATAPAGGKQTA
-468 AATTIRPGGN
+468 AAAPVTTAPVTTVPVTN
-478 MTEAQIA
+478 AQTLAQAQGKPVSA
-485 ALQADPLALN
+485 A
-495 KNPPA
+495 PA
-500 PVAAAPVSVGAV
+500 P
-512 NLGVTPAQVA
+512 
-522 AAPRNQDGSINLGTT
+522 
-537 PAQMAAAPRNQDG
+537 
-550 SVSLNAQEQNRPAST
+550 EQARSPST

-573 AAEPVPKFVEP
+573 AAEPVPQFVEP
-584 KEIYNAG
+584 KEIYNASS
-591 AYAKPLEV
+591 YAKPLEV

-702 RIRLTLDDGFR
+702 RIRLTLDEGFR
-713 QQQAAIAGKMFDS
+713 QQQAAIAGKLFDS
-726 DLKIRE
+726 DIKIRE
-732 KSAEQMG
+732 QNAKTMG
-739 TYIKEIGIKTIEG
+739 EYIKDIGIKTIEG

-783 FGAPFVFNPT
+783 FGAPFVFNPS
-793 GTTVEIDGVK
+793 GTTVKIDNIEI
-803 VQSFAAR
+803 QSFAAR

>member
-1 MSFGGSF
+1 MSMSFGGSF

-22 RKNEEANL
+22 RKNEQENL

-79 TPVQAPLNLPP
+79 APVQAPLNLPP

-103 PGASSVRRM
+103 PGASSIRRM
-112 TPEEVA
+112 TPEEVD
-118 RLKQQQAGTLPVTE
+118 RLKKQQAGTLPVAE
-132 MSAAEFQSLPPAQ
+132 MTAAEFQSLSPADRLK
-145 RLQYLQKLNAERQA
+145 RLQIENDNRRIKTLAA
-159 RVDRA
+159 A
-164 SLLKAPYAAADL
+164 SGKVPAAAADIFTF
-176 PAAFYQGATTL
+176 PVTAGAQFVEGAANLVDFARFGR
-187 LDMGANAIGVPRI
+187 AIG
-200 GRALGIYEPDV
+200 LYDPDV
-211 TRVEIPKFDSMTPNY
+211 TSVTVPGSGSLTPYY
-226 DKIRRTEAENKP
+226 DKIRQAEANNKP

-252 VTRAKEAKI
+252 VTRAKEAKV

-283 DLVNLAP
+283 DLVNLVP

-320 IESSYGAAKSDST
+320 IESSYGAAKGSST

-440 GLYNNISRALGTNS
+440 GLYNNISRALGINS
-454 VLMATAPAGGKQTA
+454 TLVATAPAGGKQTA
-468 AATTIRPGGN
+468 AAAPVTT
-478 MTEAQIA
+478 
-485 ALQADPLALN
+485 
-495 KNPPA
+495 A
-500 PVAAAPVSVGAV
+500 PVATAPVATAPVTNAQTLAQAQGKPVSAAPA
-512 NLGVTPAQVA
+512 PAP
-522 AAPRNQDGSINLGTT
+522 AP
-537 PAQMAAAPRNQDG
+537 
-550 SVSLNAQEQNRPAST
+550 EQARSPST

-573 AAEPVPKFVEP
+573 AAEPVPQFVEP
-584 KEIYNAG
+584 KEIYNASS
-591 AYAKPLEV
+591 YAKPLEV

-763 MKYDVKPTGA
+763 MKYDVKPI
-773 GDGTVVITPP
+773 GDGSTVVITPP
-783 FGAPFVFNPT
+783 FGAPFVFNPS

>member
-1 MSFGGSF
+1 MAMSFGGSF
-8 QTGPDSLYAGADLY
+8 QTGPDSLYQGADLI
-22 RKNEEANL
+22 RKNEQDNL
-30 RMQELRRA
+30 RMQEMRRV
-38 EEARKQLAADELLN
+38 EEARKQIAADELLN
-52 QNVPDVRASWSSG
+52 QSTPDVRASWSSG

-71 APAPAPAR
+71 APAQNRPA
-79 TPVQAPLNLPP
+79 VQPPLNLPP
-90 AQQPVVGRVDEPP
+90 AQQPVVGRVAEPP
-103 PGASSVRRM
+103 PGASSVRRL

-118 RLKQQQAGTLPVTE
+118 RLKQQQANTLPVTE
-132 MSAAEFQSLPPAQ
+132 LSQAEFQSLTPAQ
-145 RLQYLQKLNAERQA
+145 RLQHLQTLNAERQA
-159 RVDRA
+159 RIDRA
-164 SLLKAPYAAADL
+164 NLLKLPAAAADI
-176 PAAFYQGATTL
+176 PAAFYQGAATL
-187 LDMGANAIGVPRI
+187 LEEGANFIGVPRA
-200 GRALGIYEPDV
+200 GRALGIYDPDV
-211 TRVEIPKFDSMTPNY
+211 TRVEIPKFDTKTPNF
-226 DKIRRTEAENKP
+226 DKIRQTEIDNQP
-238 LTEKELLDQLKQKD
+238 LTEKQLLEQLKQKD
-252 VTRAKEAKI
+252 VTRAKEAKV
-261 KGEKIAQEETRLSS
+261 KGEKVAQEETRLSS

-295 DDTKYLVGRAQELG
+295 EDTKYLVSRSQELG

-320 IESSYGAAKSDST
+320 IESSYGAAKGSST

-338 PMQVMDKTFKGM
+338 SMQVMDKTFKGM
-350 KSWFTDPKNIESYN
+350 KAWFTDPKNIEAYN
-364 IPPELQQAAA
+364 ISPELQQAAA

-380 PQGEIDAGLLVLKY
+380 PQGEMDAGLLVLKY

-440 GLYNNISRALGTNS
+440 GLYNNISRALGINS
-454 VLMATAPAGGKQTA
+454 TLMAAGPKPTP
-468 AATTIRPGGN
+468 AATTVRPGGN

-522 AAPRNQDGSINLGTT
+522 AAPKNQDGSINLGTT

-645 IAEFLQSGGRDA
+645 VAEFLQSGGRDA

-702 RIRLTLDDGFR
+702 RIRLTLDEGFR
-713 QQQAAIAGKMFDS
+713 QQQAAIAGKLFDS
-726 DLKIRE
+726 DIKIRE

-739 TYIKEIGIKTIEG
+739 NYIKEIGIKTIEG

-783 FGAPFVFNPT
+783 FGAPFVFNPS
-793 GTTVEIDGVK
+793 GTTVKIDGIEI
-803 VQSFAAR
+803 QSFAAR

-815 PSLSWANKG
+815 PSLVWANKG

>member
-1 MSFGGSF
+1 MAMSFGGSF
-8 QTGPDSLYAGADLY
+8 QTGPDSLYQGADLI
-22 RKNEEANL
+22 RKNEQENL
-30 RMQELRRA
+30 RMQELRRV
-38 EEARKQLAADELLN
+38 EEARKQIAADELLN
-52 QNVPDVRASWSSG
+52 QSTPDVRASWASG

-71 APAPAPAR
+71 APAPTRA
-79 TPVQAPLNLPP
+79 PVQPPLNLPP
-90 AQQPVVGRVDEPP
+90 AQQPVVGRVAEPP

-118 RLKQQQAGTLPVTE
+118 RLKQQQAGTLPITE
-132 MSAAEFQSLPPAQ
+132 MSEVEFKSLTPAQ
-145 RLQYLQKLNAERQA
+145 RLRRLQDENDRRALTRLDANVAKPPAALFDVLTLPYTGAATLLEKGLNAADFA
-159 RVDRA
+159 RV
-164 SLLKAPYAAADL
+164 
-176 PAAFYQGATTL
+176 
-187 LDMGANAIGVPRI
+187 
-200 GRALGIYEPDV
+200 GRAAGIYDSDV
-211 TRVEIPKFDSMTPNY
+211 NSVTIPGAGSITPFY
-226 DKIRRTEAENKP
+226 DRLRKAEDANQP
-238 LTEKELLDQLKQKD
+238 LTEKQLLEQLKQKD
-252 VTRAKEAKI
+252 VTRAKEAKV
-261 KGEKIAQEETRLSS
+261 KGEKVAQEETRLST

-295 DDTKYLVGRAQELG
+295 EDTKYLVSRSQELG

-320 IESSYGAAKSDST
+320 IESSYGAAKGSST

-338 PMQVMDKTFKGM
+338 SMQVMDKTFKGM
-350 KSWFTDPKNIESYN
+350 KTWFTDPKNIEAYN
-364 IPPELQQAAA
+364 ISPELQQAAA

-380 PQGEIDAGLLVLKY
+380 PQGEMDAGLLVLKY

-429 MTNSDYNGVYV
+429 LTNSDYNGVYV
-440 GLYNNISRALGTNS
+440 GLYNNISRALGINS
-454 VLMATAPAGGKQTA
+454 TLMAAGPKPTP
-468 AATTIRPGGN
+468 AATAVRPGGN

-500 PVAAAPVSVGAV
+500 ATAPAPAPIAAAPA
-512 NLGVTPAQVA
+512 PIA
-522 AAPRNQDGSINLGTT
+522 AAP
-537 PAQMAAAPRNQDG
+537 AP
-550 SVSLNAQEQNRPAST
+550 VPTQEQNRPAST
-565 TSVVAQRV
+565 TTVVAQRV

-645 IAEFLQSGGRDA
+645 VAEFLQSGGRDA

-702 RIRLTLDDGFR
+702 RIRLTLDEGFR
-713 QQQAAIAGKMFDS
+713 QQQAAIAGKLFDS
-726 DLKIRE
+726 DIKIRE

-739 TYIKEIGIKTIEG
+739 NYIKEIGIKTIEG

-793 GTTVEIDGVK
+793 GTTVEIDGNK
-803 VQSFAAR
+803 ILSFSAR

>member
-1 MSFGGSF
+1 MAMSFGGSF

-22 RKNEEANL
+22 RKNEQENL
-30 RMQELRRA
+30 RMAELRRM

-71 APAPAPAR
+71 APAQVKPA
-79 TPVQAPLNLPP
+79 VQPPLNLPP

-103 PGASSVRRM
+103 PGASSIRRM
-112 TPEEVA
+112 TPEEVD
-118 RLKQQQAGTLPVTE
+118 RLKKQQAGTLPVTE
-132 MSAAEFQSLPPAQ
+132 MSQAEFQSLPPAQ
-145 RLQYLQKLNAERQA
+145 RLQYLQTLNAERQA
-159 RVDRA
+159 RIDRA
-164 SLLKAPYAAADL
+164 NLLKLPAAAADI
-176 PAAFYQGATTL
+176 PAAFYQGAATL
-187 LDMGANAIGVPRI
+187 LEQGANFIGVPRA

-211 TRVEIPKFDSMTPNY
+211 TRVEIPKYATATPNY
-226 DKIRRTEAENKP
+226 DKIRQTEIDNQP
-238 LTEKELLDQLKQKD
+238 LTEKQLLEQLKQKD
-252 VTRAKEAKI
+252 VTRAKDAKA

-283 DLVNLAP
+283 DLVNLVP

-468 AATTIRPGGN
+468 AAALVTTAPVTTAPVTN
-478 MTEAQIA
+478 AQTLAQAQGKPVSA
-485 ALQADPLALN
+485 A
-495 KNPPA
+495 PA
-500 PVAAAPVSVGAV
+500 P
-512 NLGVTPAQVA
+512 
-522 AAPRNQDGSINLGTT
+522 
-537 PAQMAAAPRNQDG
+537 
-550 SVSLNAQEQNRPAST
+550 EQARSPST

-573 AAEPVPKFVEP
+573 AAEPVPQFVEP
-584 KEIYNAG
+584 KEIYNASS
-591 AYAKPLEV
+591 YAKPLEV

-645 IAEFLQSGGRDA
+645 VAEFLQSGGRDA

-702 RIRLTLDDGFR
+702 RIRLTLDEGFR
-713 QQQAAIAGKMFDS
+713 QQQAAIAGKLFDS
-726 DLKIRE
+726 DIKIRE

-763 MKYDVKPTGA
+763 MKYDIKPV
-773 GDGTVVITPP
+773 GDGSTVIITPP

-810 PITGM
+810 PITNM

>member
-8 QTGPDSLYAGADLY
+8 QTGPDSLYAGADLV
-22 RKNEEANL
+22 RKNEQENL
-30 RMQELRRA
+30 RMQELRRV

-52 QNVPDVRASWSSG
+52 QSTPDVRASWASG

-71 APAPAPAR
+71 APAPARA
-79 TPVQAPLNLPP
+79 PVQAPLNLPP
-90 AQQPVVGRVDEPP
+90 AQQPVVGRVAEPP
-103 PGASSVRRM
+103 PGASSIRRM

-118 RLKQQQAGTLPVTE
+118 RLKQQQAGTLPITE
-132 MSAAEFQSLPPAQ
+132 MSEVEFKSLTPAQ
-145 RLQYLQKLNAERQA
+145 RLRRLQDENDRRALTRLDANVAKPPAALFDIMALPYTGPAALLEKGLNAVDFA
-159 RVDRA
+159 RV
-164 SLLKAPYAAADL
+164 
-176 PAAFYQGATTL
+176 
-187 LDMGANAIGVPRI
+187 
-200 GRALGIYEPDV
+200 GRAAGIYDSDV
-211 TRVEIPKFDSMTPNY
+211 NSVTIPGAGSITPFY
-226 DKIRRTEAENKP
+226 DRLRKAEDANQP
-238 LTEKELLDQLKQKD
+238 LTEKQLLEQLKQKD
-252 VTRAKEAKI
+252 VTRAKEAKV
-261 KGEKIAQEETRLSS
+261 KGEKVAQEETRLSS

-295 DDTKYLVGRAQELG
+295 DDTKYLVGRSQELG

-320 IESSYGAAKSDST
+320 IESSYGAAKGAST

-338 PMQVMDKTFKGM
+338 SMQVMDKTFKGM
-350 KSWFTDPKNIESYN
+350 KTWFTDPKNIEAYN
-364 IPPELQQAAA
+364 ISPELQQAAA

-380 PQGEIDAGLLVLKY
+380 PQGEMDAGLLVLKY

-440 GLYNNISRALGTNS
+440 GLYNNISRALGINS
-454 VLMATAPAGGKQTA
+454 TLMAAGPTPTAPAATA
-468 AATTIRPGGN
+468 VRPGGN

-485 ALQADPLALN
+485 ALRADPLALN

-500 PVAAAPVSVGAV
+500 ATAPAAAPA
-512 NLGVTPAQVA
+512 PAPAPIA
-522 AAPRNQDGSINLGTT
+522 AAP
-537 PAQMAAAPRNQDG
+537 AP
-550 SVSLNAQEQNRPAST
+550 EQNRPAST
-565 TSVVAQRV
+565 TTVVAQRV

-645 IAEFLQSGGRDA
+645 VAEFLQSGGRDA

-702 RIRLTLDDGFR
+702 RIRLTLDEGFR
-713 QQQAAIAGKMFDS
+713 QQQAAIAGKLFDS
-726 DLKIRE
+726 DIKIRE

-739 TYIKEIGIKTIEG
+739 NYIKEIGIKTIEG

-763 MKYDVKPTGA
+763 MKYDVKPV
-773 GDGTVVITPP
+773 GDGSTVVITPP
-783 FGAPFVFNPT
+783 FGAPFVFNPS
-793 GTTVEIDGVK
+793 GTTVEIDGNK
-803 VQSFAAR
+803 ILSFSAR

-815 PSLSWANKG
+815 PSLAWANKG